1 MAHFDPTDPRWIH
14 DPLPLFDELRD
25 EAPVHQVPDGYW
37 VFSRHADCLGVLRDR
52 RASSDSLH
60 VDPARAPKGFNG
72 PERTQM
78 RASLLNGGEDTRP
91 FLFRDPPD
99 HTRLRG
105 LVQRAFTPR
114 TVASL
119 TGFITAEADRLI
131 DDALD
136 REVFDVVDALA
147 WPLPVA
153 VICELLGVPPE
164 DHTEFRAASASLARG
179 LDPEFLLPE
188 EARVARDE
196 ALVHFAM
203 YFHGLFEERRRN
215 PGDDLLSA
223 LVAAH
228 DGEDRLSDGELLS
241 TAILLLVAG
250 HETTVNL
257 LSGGTLALAR
267 DPVAQAAWRADAAL
281 DRTAPD
287 ELLRCTSPVQLTG
300 RTLVEPMCV
309 GGVDLEAGTFCMLLL
324 GGANRD
330 PAAFSDPTS
339 VHLDREPNRHLG
351 FGFGLHHCLGA
362 PLARLEARIALRRLL
377 DRTSSFDV
385 ADDETVRYRPHFVLR
400 GLARLDLAAMAA

>member
-1 MAHFDPTDPRWIH
+1 MAHFDPADPRWVQ
-14 DPLPLFDELRD
+14 DPLPLFDELRE
-25 EAPVHQVPDGYW
+25 EAPVHLTPDGYW
-37 VFSRHADCLGVLRDR
+37 VFSRHADCLSVLRDR

-60 VDPARAPKGFNG
+60 VDPDRAPRGFTDSRRQDTRN
-72 PERTQM
+72 
-78 RASLLNGGEDTRP
+78 AILDGGEDTRP

-114 TVASL
+114 TVAGL
-119 TGFITAEADRLI
+119 TDFVTAEADRLL
-131 DDALD
+131 DEALE
-136 REVFDVVDALA
+136 REVFDVVDSLA

-164 DHTEFRAASASLARG
+164 DHSEFRAASAALARG
-179 LDPEFLLPE
+179 LDPEFLLPDDVR
-188 EARVARDE
+188 AARDE
-196 ALVHFAM
+196 ALLHFAL
-203 YFHGLFEERRRN
+203 YFHGLFEERRRH

-267 DPVAQAAWRADAAL
+267 DPDAQTAWRADAAL

-300 RTLVEPMCV
+300 RTVVEPMTV

-330 PAAFSDPTS
+330 PAAFADPTA
-339 VHLDREPNRHLG
+339 VHLDREPNPHLG

-362 PLARLEARIALRRLL
+362 PLARLEARIAMRRLL
-377 DRTSSFDV
+377 DRTSSFHV
-385 ADDETVRYRPHFVLR
+385 ADDETIAYRPHFVLR
-400 GLARLDLAAMAA
+400 GLARLDVTAMAA